1 MLDLAYVRANLSV
14 VEEKLRA
21 RGIDPS
27 AVLGYFK
34 SNDEFRRNAITEVEK
49 LQATRN
55 ALSARVG
62 HNKKHG
68 MPVDADWLI

>member
-1 MLDLAYVRANLSV
+1 MLDLAYVRANLPV

-27 AVLGYFK
+27 AVLGDFK

-62 HNKKHG
+62 HNKKHR
-68 MPVDADWLI
+68 DAS